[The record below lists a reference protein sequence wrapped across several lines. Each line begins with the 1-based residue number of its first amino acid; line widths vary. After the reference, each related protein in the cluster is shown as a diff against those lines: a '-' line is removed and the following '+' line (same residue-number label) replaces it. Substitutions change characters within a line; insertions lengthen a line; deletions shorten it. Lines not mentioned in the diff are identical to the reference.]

1 MKMFLTRLGFGSKAV
16 VTGDL
21 TQIDLP
27 VKKKSGLVQA
37 MDVLKDVEGIGINK
51 FTEKDVVRHELVQ
64 RIIKAYEKFDE
75 AQEQKK

>member
-1 MKMFLTRLGFGSKAV
+1 
-16 VTGDL
+16 
-21 TQIDLP
+21 
-27 VKKKSGLVQA
+27 

>member
-1 MKMFLTRLGFGSKAV
+1 GFGSKAV

-27 VKKKSGLVQA
+27 SKKKSGLIQA
-37 MDVLKDVEGIGINK
+37 IDVLKEVDGVGISK

-75 AQEQKK
+75 KQERKK

>member
-1 MKMFLTRLGFGSKAV
+1 M
-16 VTGDL
+16 DL

-27 VKKKSGLVQA
+27 NKYKSGLIQA
-37 MDVLKDVEGIGINK
+37 IDVLKDVDGVGINK

-75 AQEQKK
+75 EQELNKFNDDRNKRNRR